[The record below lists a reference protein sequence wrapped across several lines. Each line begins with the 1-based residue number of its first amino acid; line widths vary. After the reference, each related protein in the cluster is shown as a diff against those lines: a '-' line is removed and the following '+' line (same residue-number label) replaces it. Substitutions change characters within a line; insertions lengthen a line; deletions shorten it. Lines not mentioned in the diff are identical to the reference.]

1 MKASVK
7 FSASD
12 LKRELK
18 CFGVKVLRCS
28 QNGSNALITI
38 DSNLENQS
46 KFISF
51 CKENNYASTC
61 GLMFRESQITTN
73 NYIDYGNIFKFINL

>member
-7 FSASD
+7 FLASD
-12 LKRELK
+12 LKKELIY
-18 CFGVKVLRCS
+18 FGVEVLRCA

-38 DSNLENQS
+38 KSDLDNQS

-51 CKENNYASTC
+51 CEANNYAGTC
-61 GLMFRESQITTN
+61 ARPFRKNQVTTQK
-73 NYIDYGNIFKFINL
+73 YIDYGNIFKFVDL